1 MRSTTDR
8 FTLARIV
15 RGILLSLVVA
25 GGISSGAALA
35 RSIVVEIAPPPPR
48 IETVPTLHH
57 GYAWAPGYWA
67 WHGNKHVWVN
77 GHTMH
82 ARNGYEWSP
91 DRWNEVDG
99 RHEFQ
104 HGRWTR
110 TSEGGSERHG
120 Q

>member
-1 MRSTTDR
+1 MRSTSDR
-8 FTLARIV
+8 FTLARTV
-15 RGILLSLVVA
+15 RSILLSLVLA
-25 GGISSGAALA
+25 GSISSGAALA
-35 RSIVVEIAPPPPR
+35 RSIVVEIGPPPPR
-48 IETVPTLHH
+48 VETVPTLHH

-91 DRWNEVDG
+91 DRWNEVNG

-104 HGRWTR
+104 QGRWIR
-110 TSEGGSERHG
+110 TSEAGSERHG